1 MPPPEISAMRRTV
14 PLLALA
20 FLSAPAF
27 ADDDCAFR
35 ADRSLDVDA
44 KGISLFKLDT
54 GAGDLVVEG
63 VPGLAKIEVRGKAC
77 ASDDKALAAIQLVQE
92 RQGSAAAVG
101 TRIPESNGDFVLF
114 ESHYAYMDVR
124 VRMPAGI
131 RLELRDSSGDLEVSG
146 LTNGLDLKDSSGD
159 IKLTDLAGD
168 VTVTDTSGDI
178 DVRKISGNFT
188 VLSDSS
194 GDINVDDVKG
204 NAVVEEDSS
213 GDISLT
219 HVDGDARVDRDSSG
233 DINFS
238 DVGRDAV
245 VGVDGT
251 GDITAANVRG
261 NFTVGAKSSKSGE
274 IRQRDVKGQ
283 VTLPPEG

>member
-1 MPPPEISAMRRTV
+1 MRRIV

-20 FLSAPAF
+20 LISAPAF

-44 KGISLFKLDT
+44 KGLSLFKLDT

-63 VPGLAKIEVRGKAC
+63 VPGVAKIEVRGKAC
-77 ASDDKALAAIQLVQE
+77 ASDEKALAGIQLVQE
-92 RQGSAAAVG
+92 RQGSTATVG
-101 TRIPESNGDFVLF
+101 TRIPDNSGLQLF
-114 ESHYAYMDVR
+114 ESRYTYMDVH

-131 RLELRDSSGDLEVSG
+131 KLDLRDSSGDLEVSG

-168 VTVTDTSGDI
+168 VSVTDTSGDI
-178 DVRKISGNFT
+178 IVRKISGNFT

-194 GDINVDDVKG
+194 GDIEVDDVRG

-238 DVGRDAV
+238 DIGRDAV

-251 GDITAANVRG
+251 GDITAANVKG
-261 NFTVGAKSSKSGE
+261 NFTVGAKSSRSGE
-274 IRQRDVKGQ
+274 IRQRDVHGQ

>member
-1 MPPPEISAMRRTV
+1 MRRII

-20 FLSAPAF
+20 ALSSPAF
-27 ADDDCAFR
+27 AINDCAFT
-35 ADRSLDVDA
+35 ADRALDVDA
-44 KGISLFKLDT
+44 KGLSLFKLDT

-63 VPGLAKIEVRGKAC
+63 APGLAKIEVRGKAC
-77 ASDDKALAAIQLVQE
+77 ASDEKALAGIQLVQE
-92 RQGSAAAVG
+92 REGSTATVG
-101 TRIPESNGDFVLF
+101 TRIPDNSGLQLF
-114 ESHYAYMDVR
+114 ESHYTYMDVH

-131 RLELRDSSGDLEVSG
+131 KLDLRDSSGDLEVSG

-168 VTVTDTSGDI
+168 VSVTDTSGDI
-178 DVRKISGNFT
+178 EVRKISGNFT

-194 GDINVDDVKG
+194 GDIDVDDVRG

-233 DINFS
+233 DITFG
-238 DVGRDAV
+238 DIGRDAV

-251 GDITAANVRG
+251 GDITAANVKG
-261 NFTVGAKSSKSGE
+261 NFTVGAKSSNGGE
-274 IRQRDVKGQ
+274 IRQHDVHGQ
-283 VTLPPEG
+283 VTLPPAG

>member
-1 MPPPEISAMRRTV
+1 MRRTV
-14 PLLALA
+14 PLLAFALI
-20 FLSAPAF
+20 SAPAF

-44 KGISLFKLDT
+44 KGLSLFKLDT

-77 ASDDKALAAIQLVQE
+77 ASDEKALAGIQLVQE
-92 RQGSAAAVG
+92 RQGSTATVG
-101 TRIPESNGDFVLF
+101 TRIPDNSGLQLF
-114 ESHYAYMDVR
+114 ESRYTYMDVH

-131 RLELRDSSGDLEVSG
+131 KLDLRDSSGDLEVSG

-168 VTVTDTSGDI
+168 VSVTDTSGDI
-178 DVRKISGNFT
+178 EVRKISGNFT

-194 GDINVDDVKG
+194 GDIDVDDVRG

-233 DINFS
+233 DITFG
-238 DVGRDAV
+238 DIGRDAV

-251 GDITAANVRG
+251 GDITAANVKG
-261 NFTVGAKSSKSGE
+261 NFTVGAKSSNGGE
-274 IRQRDVKGQ
+274 IRQHDVHGQ
-283 VTLPPEG
+283 VTLPPSG

>member
-1 MPPPEISAMRRTV
+1 MRRTF

-20 FLSAPAF
+20 FLSAHAF
-27 ADDDCAFR
+27 AEDDCAFR

-44 KGISLFKLDT
+44 KGLSLFKLDT
-54 GAGDLVVEG
+54 AAGDLVVEG

-77 ASDDKALAAIQLVQE
+77 ASDDKALAGIQLVQQRE
-92 RQGSAAAVG
+92 GSTATVG
-101 TRIPESNGDFVLF
+101 TKIPDDSGLVLF
-114 ESHYAYMDVR
+114 ESRYTYMDVH

-159 IKLTDLAGD
+159 IKLSDLAGD
-168 VTVTDTSGDI
+168 ITVTDTSGDI
-178 DVRKISGNFT
+178 EARKISGNFT

-194 GDINVDDVKG
+194 GDIVVNDVKG
-204 NAVVEEDSS
+204 SAVVEEDSS

-219 HVDGDARVDRDSSG
+219 HIGGDARVDHDSSG

-238 DVGRDAV
+238 DIGHDAV
-245 VGVDGT
+245 VGADGS
-251 GDITAANVRG
+251 GDITADGVQG
-261 NFTVGAKSSKSGE
+261 NFTVGAKSSSGGE
-274 IRQRDVKGQ
+274 IRQHDVKGQ
-283 VTLPPEG
+283 VTVPPAG

>member
-1 MPPPEISAMRRTV
+1 MRRTV

-20 FLSAPAF
+20 LISAPAF

-44 KGISLFKLDT
+44 KGLSLFKLDT

-77 ASDDKALAAIQLVQE
+77 ASDEKALAGIQLVQE
-92 RQGSAAAVG
+92 REGSTATVG
-101 TRIPESNGDFVLF
+101 TRIPDNSGLQLF
-114 ESHYAYMDVR
+114 ESRYTYMDVH

-131 RLELRDSSGDLEVSG
+131 KLDLRDSSGDLEVSG

-168 VTVTDTSGDI
+168 VSVTDTSGDI
-178 DVRKISGNFT
+178 IVRKISGNFT

-194 GDINVDDVKG
+194 GDIEVDDVKG

-238 DVGRDAV
+238 EIGRDAV

-251 GDITAANVRG
+251 GDITAANVKG
-261 NFTVGAKSSKSGE
+261 NFTVGAKSSRSGE
-274 IRQRDVKGQ
+274 IRQRDVHGQ